1 MATNPKIIVIPKPAI
16 RVITGARV
24 QGTGVRTVTG
34 TLVDNTDPDNP
45 IVDQS
50 VSTDAGNDSILGTDG
65 LLFTPERVQSV
76 TGNLVDNTDPLNPVV
91 DAAVSADANN
101 DTILGTDDL
110 PFTPQR
116 VQSVTGDTVDNT
128 DPLNPI
134 VKSTANLTF
143 YATNVPSGVST
154 YTKLVTNITDPDYNT
169 VPVDVPTGAISGQ
182 GQLLAELASNP
193 GVFIGNPG
201 VITINTVGEIR
212 RTSGTGVAEFYYEA
226 YLRDGLGNETL
237 IGTSNATAPV
247 SQSVYTQFQASLLFN
262 NGVWTTA
269 DRLVLKYYGNRIA
282 GGSNPEYD
290 FLFGGN
296 NPVRTLFPVAA
307 SVIGDLPIAIGVT
320 TVDGG
325 TNGQVLTVSGG
336 KVGQSAVKT
345 VMGQSVFGTGD
356 IPVSVDGVTITGDGS
371 PGNPL
376 IGAPSIDDLQITLIS
391 QVFS

>member
-1 MATNPKIIVIPKPAI
+1 MNLILTISSAGTTLTPNVSSPVVLQFYGFGGP
-16 RVITGARV
+16 GV
-24 QGTGVRTVTG
+24 QLVTG
-34 TLVDNTDPDNP
+34 NLVTGSVFFPVIN
-45 IVDQS
+45 QS

-65 LLFTPERVQSV
+65 LLFTPE
-76 TGNLVDNTDPLNPVV
+76 
-91 DAAVSADANN
+91 
-101 DTILGTDDL
+101 
-110 PFTPQR
+110 R

-143 YATNVPSGVST
+143 YATTTPSTIPGYV
-154 YTKLVTNITDPDYNT
+154 KLVTNITDPDYNT

-182 GQLLAELASNP
+182 GQLLAELTSNP

-247 SQSVYTQFQASLLFN
+247 SQSVYTQFSASLLFN
-262 NGVWTTA
+262 NGVWTTS

-282 GGSNPEYD
+282 GGSNPQYD
-290 FLFGGN
+290 FLFGGS

-307 SVIGDLPIAIGVT
+307 SVIGNLPIAIGVT

-325 TNGQVLTVSGG
+325 TNGQVLRVTSG
-336 KVGQSAVKT
+336 KVGQSELKT
-345 VMGQSVFGTGD
+345 VNGQSIFGSGN
-356 IPVSVDGVTITGDGS
+356 IAAGVTAEHDLQPPYSYMGTAPLGTLTSSPVWVISRITINLDGS
-371 PGNPL
+371 TIVQTATGAWTNRYSL
-376 IGAPSIDDLQITLIS
+376 IYT
-391 QVFS
+391 